1 MMQMLAVAG
10 AAGAARRMAQ
20 ALRLRDRRG
29 STTLEMAFVFIPFVI
44 LMIGIVETAWQFTT
58 GSMLDAAV
66 LRASRFG
73 AVGLEAPVGVPNT
86 ITCREQYI
94 PLFITNSSNNFLKR
108 PQLNVTT
115 TSFGSVTMGGTGT
128 NNAGLAGQIVRY
140 DVTYTQ
146 PFITGAWVTLIGG
159 PTQLTH
165 RAAIVI
171 KNEPF
176 ENVPRACT

>member
-1 MMQMLAVAG
+1 MLAVAG
-10 AAGAARRMAQ
+10 ATGAARRMAQ

-58 GSMLDAAV
+58 ASMLDAAA

-73 AVGLEAPVGVPNT
+73 AVGREPPPGVPNT

-94 PLFITNSSNNFLKR
+94 PLFITNSSNNFLKDR
-108 PQLNVTT
+108 QLNVAT
-115 TSFGSVTMGGTGT
+115 TSFGGVVMGGSGT
-128 NNAGLAGQIVRY
+128 SGAGRAGQIVRY
-140 DVTYTQ
+140 DITYTQ
-146 PFITGAWVTLIGG
+146 PFITGAWLTLFGG

-165 RAAIVI
+165 RAAIII

-176 ENVPRACT
+176 ENEPRACT